1 MSNIKQY
8 NALIKTINMR
18 NTAPVI
24 RQFHIFII
32 QTEMQISEHD
42 VCKVHL
48 TPHLILWLIFAFSI
62 TSGV

>member
-1 MSNIKQY
+1 
-8 NALIKTINMR
+8 MR

-48 TPHLILWLIFAFSI
+48 TPHLIHWLIFAFSI